1 MPDYRRTHVE
11 PAASPTRLA
20 SRAAVRE
27 KGPHAASEWMPRMWL
42 GFCIESWVPF
52 LRRNRFAVELPYWYV
67 VFVVAVFGVV
77 HSGLR
82 FLQDA
87 WLGAKIRNTR
97 IRHDPLFIVG
107 HWRSGTTL
115 LHELL
120 ILDDSHAFP
129 NTYQCG
135 APHHFLLTE
144 KWMTRLLWWLMPPRR
159 LIDNM
164 QAGWD
169 KPQEDEFALCML
181 GQPSPYLTLGF
192 PNHPPQDQ
200 DAFDLENMPPAA
212 VARWKEAFVLFLRQL
227 TYRDPRRLV
236 LKSPTH
242 SCRIP
247 TLLELFPDARF
258 VLIVRDPYKVFPST
272 VNLWKTLYATHG
284 LQTPR
289 FAALEEHVFAT
300 FAHFHERL
308 EEGRKLVRADR
319 FHEVRYE
326 DLIRD
331 PSGEMRLLYERL
343 QLGAFEDVRPR
354 LERYFA
360 AHAGY
365 KTNSYSPLPPDLRAE
380 ITHRWGAAIR
390 QYGYQREE
398 PSADAS

>member
-1 MPDYRRTHVE
+1 MSVGRKLSPHSVQSAPAPE
-11 PAASPTRLA
+11 PESCPTAAKEEH
-20 SRAAVRE
+20 RAPR
-27 KGPHAASEWMPRMWL
+27 EWMPRMWL
-42 GFCIESWVPF
+42 GFSVEAW
-52 LRRNRFAVELPYWYV
+52 LRLLSRNRCAVELPYCHVPCV
-67 VFVVAVFGVV
+67 VTAVSIF

-82 FLQDA
+82 LLQDA
-87 WLGAKIRNTR
+87 WFGTHFRNST
-97 IRHDPLFIVG
+97 IRHAPLFIVG

-120 ILDDSHAFP
+120 ILDERHTFP

-144 KWMTRLLWWLMPPRR
+144 KWMTRLLWWLMPSRR
-159 LIDNM
+159 PMDNM
-164 QAGWD
+164 EAGWD

-200 DAFDLENMPPAA
+200 DAFDLEGMPPRA
-212 VARWKEAFVLFLRQL
+212 VARWKSAFLLFLRQL
-227 TYRDPRRLV
+227 THKDPRRLV

-258 VLIVRDPYKVFPST
+258 VLIVRDPYDVFPST
-272 VNLWKTLYATHG
+272 VTLWKTLYTTHG

-289 FAALEEHVFAT
+289 FAALEEYVFST
-300 FAHFHERL
+300 FTHFHERL
-308 EEGRKLVRADR
+308 EKGKKLVRADR

-326 DLIRD
+326 DLLRD
-331 PSGEMRLLYERL
+331 PLREMALLYERL
-343 QLGAFEDVRPR
+343 ELGEFEGVQPR
-354 LERYFA
+354 LEQYFA

-365 KTNSYSPLPPDLRAE
+365 QTNRYGPLPPDLEAQIRQ
-380 ITHRWGAAIR
+380 RWDAAIR
-390 QYGYQREE
+390 QYGYQRE
-398 PSADAS
+398 D